1 MTVPG
6 SSVSCCCA
14 LGRFMANQNFGL
26 KEKTLRENSKSWEF
40 RKYSREDSFCSA
52 GLAGK
57 C

>member
-6 SSVSCCCA
+6 SSVSCGCA